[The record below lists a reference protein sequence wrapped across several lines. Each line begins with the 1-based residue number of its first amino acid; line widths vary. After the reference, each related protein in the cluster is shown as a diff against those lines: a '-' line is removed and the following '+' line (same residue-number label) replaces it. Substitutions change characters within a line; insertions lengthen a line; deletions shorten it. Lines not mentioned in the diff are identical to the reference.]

1 MATEETIVNKI
12 VSIDTILDIA
22 KYLEDKKAEYE
33 KLFAEEEM
41 KNQGLPLNARRYQY
55 RQTIAPK
62 LEYEIILIDNRS
74 LKQANYNWFISNL
87 ENANLIKKISISY
100 SISYEN
106 NIDASNKIHKN
117 IHAYIIFTHDN
128 IHLSVQGRET
138 EDETYNLHTT
148 IRNMIYNCED
158 RYNKTVKN
166 RNIRVQSFCL
176 SIGFVLSYI
185 LYLVLICMKSKMPE
199 ILNMLLSNKYVVV
212 FGQWFVAAILGNV
225 FGIGIMSR
233 LYRYILPKAK
243 YSHYDRSSHRSVY
256 MDNIEDYVSHNEVQI
271 NVFANNGRNR
281 KLIEKIYKVTS
292 KIVLVQLL
300 LSIIYF
306 IVL

>member
-74 LKQANYNWFISNL
+74 LKQASYNWFISNL

>member
-74 LKQANYNWFISNL
+74 LKQASYNWFISNL

-106 NIDASNKIHKN
+106 NID
-117 IHAYIIFTHDN
+117 AYIIFTHDN

>member
-12 VSIDTILDIA
+12 VSIETILDIA

-74 LKQANYNWFISNL
+74 LKQASYNWFISNL